1 MVNFTGIITAAGKSS
16 RMIEDMK
23 NMGLPLTTKLTLNF
37 NKNKTIIET
46 TINNVLNADV
56 DECIIVLGHFKDEI
70 KKEILKI
77 NDDRIKVVYNNPIG
91 IDLSVSLYNALINSK
106 SKYILAVAGDQSN
119 ISTETYQNLI
129 NTYLNKIKDNEQ
141 NKVLAVLRRREIG
154 ELDSAEGL
162 GMPFATDKN
171 QLMRFLENKDS
182 DLNPIL
188 REMFEDGFKFFAI
201 KEKHESELININ
213 EYKDYKTF
221 LN

>member
-1 MVNFTGIITAAGKSS
+1 
-16 RMIEDMK
+16 
-23 NMGLPLTTKLTLNF
+23 
-37 NKNKTIIET
+37 
-46 TINNVLNADV
+46 VLNTDV

-119 ISTETYQNLI
+119 ISTGTYQNLI

-141 NKVLAVLRRREIG
+141 NKVLTVLRRREIG

-188 REMFEDGFKFFAI
+188 REMFEEGFKFFAI